1 MDEERT
7 RSDFSAVVG
16 QFQDY
21 LKAQADLGLEAV
33 HLPRWESI
41 ALVSPEKRLNALN
54 REVADCD
61 LCPLGKSRTNL
72 VFGAGDPSADLLFIG
87 EAPGRD
93 EDLQGF
99 PFVGRAG
106 QLLNRILTAMGL
118 TREEVYIANILK
130 CRPPGNREPMP
141 TEVAHC
147 LPILRK
153 QVEIIKPKII
163 CALGR
168 VAAQNLLGTKSAL
181 GALRGGTHDYNGVPV
196 IVTYHPAAILRNPAY
211 KRPTWDDMQVVM
223 RFLGLEA

>member
-1 MDEERT
+1 MTEEKT
-7 RSDFSAVVG
+7 GSDFTTVVG
-16 QFQDY
+16 QFRDY
-21 LKAQADLGLEAV
+21 LKTQADLGLESV
-33 HLPRWESI
+33 VLPRWGSI
-41 ALVSPEKRLNALN
+41 KLASPKQRLAALN
-54 REVADCD
+54 REVADCL
-61 LCPLGKSRTNL
+61 LCPLGNTRTNL
-72 VFGAGDPSADLLFIG
+72 VFGVGDPAADLLFIG

-106 QLLNRILTAMGL
+106 QLLTKILKAMGL
-118 TREEVYIANILK
+118 EREQVYIANILK
-130 CRPPGNREPMP
+130 CRPPGNREPLP

-147 LPILRK
+147 LPILKK
-153 QVEIIKPKII
+153 QVDIIRPKII

-168 VAAQNLLGTKSAL
+168 VAAQNLLGSKLAL
-181 GALRGGTHDYNGVPV
+181 GSMRGGTHEYNGVPV

>member
-7 RSDFSAVVG
+7 RSDFATVVG
-16 QFQDY
+16 QFRDY
-21 LKAQADLGLEAV
+21 LEAQADLGLQAV
-33 HLPRWESI
+33 HLPEWGSI
-41 ALVSPEKRLNALN
+41 KLASQEKRLQALN
-54 REVADCD
+54 REVADCQ
-61 LCPLGKSRTNL
+61 LCPLGATRTNL
-72 VFGAGDPSADLLFIG
+72 VFGVGDPAADLLFIG

-106 QLLNRILTAMGL
+106 QLLTRILKAMGL

-130 CRPPGNREPMP
+130 CRPPGNREPLP

-147 LPILRK
+147 LPILKR
-153 QVEIIKPKII
+153 QVEIIRPKII

-168 VAAQNLLGTKSAL
+168 VAAQNLLSSKLAL
-181 GALRGGTHDYNGVPV
+181 GALRGKTHDYNGVPV

-223 RFLGLEA
+223 RFLGLDK